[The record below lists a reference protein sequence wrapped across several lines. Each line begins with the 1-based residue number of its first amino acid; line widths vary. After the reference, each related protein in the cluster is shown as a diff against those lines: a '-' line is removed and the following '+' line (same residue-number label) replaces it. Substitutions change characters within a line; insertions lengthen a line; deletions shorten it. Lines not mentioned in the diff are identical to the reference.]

1 VRGLRPRNVGD
12 MQRTYVKSFVAECY
26 WPDVREED
34 LAGLDHR
41 IDEAIV
47 ELGATHPVRYGGAML
62 LREEEVVLCRF
73 EGSAESV
80 RAVAERAAIPYER
93 ILAAAHSPGRP
104 S

>member
-1 VRGLRPRNVGD
+1 
-12 MQRTYVKSFVAECY
+12 MQRTYMESFVAECY

-47 ELGATHPVRYGGAML
+47 ELAAAHPVRYVGAML
-62 LREEEVVLCRF
+62 LREDEVVLCRF

-93 ILAAAHSPGRP
+93 ILATAHSPRRR

>member
-1 VRGLRPRNVGD
+1 

-62 LREEEVVLCRF
+62 LREDEVVLCRF

-93 ILAAAHSPGRP
+93 ILATAHSPGRP

>member
-1 VRGLRPRNVGD
+1 
-12 MQRTYVKSFVAECY
+12 MQRTCIKSFVAECY

-47 ELGATHPVRYGGAML
+47 ELGAAYAVRYVGAML
-62 LREEEVVLCRF
+62 LREDEVVLCRF

-80 RAVAERAAIPYER
+80 RAVAERAAIRYER
-93 ILAAAHSPGRP
+93 ILATTYSRGKA
-104 S
+104 